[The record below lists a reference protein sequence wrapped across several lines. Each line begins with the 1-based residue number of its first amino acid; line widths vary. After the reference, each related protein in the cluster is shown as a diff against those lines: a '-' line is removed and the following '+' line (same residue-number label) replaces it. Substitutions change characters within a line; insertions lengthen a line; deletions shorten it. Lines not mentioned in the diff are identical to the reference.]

1 MGRTVE
7 LTGKRVLVTGASG
20 GLGHAFARELHD
32 AGAQLVLHGR
42 REQLLRDLADE
53 VGADVI
59 VGDLA
64 DRSHL
69 RDLMD
74 TTAGVDV
81 VVANAG
87 LGGPGRVPELDEAT
101 IDTVLDVNLRA
112 PIQMGRFYGARMARR
127 GSGHLVFVGS
137 LAAKVTNA
145 GAELYSATKAGLRLF
160 AFGLHDSLAGTG
172 VGVTVVLPGFV
183 SEAGMFV
190 EGGGSVPAVVGMV
203 SPAQVAAATRKGI
216 EADRFEVIS
225 ASLPVRVGSQA
236 ALVAPRVASF
246 VATRTPLGRLVA
258 D

>member
-1 MGRTVE
+1 ME
-7 LTGKRVLVTGASG
+7 LAGKRVLLTGASG
-20 GLGHAFARELHD
+20 GLGHAFAREFHD

-42 REQLLRDLADE
+42 RGPLLRGLAE
-53 VGADVI
+53 ELGAEVI

-64 DRSHL
+64 DRSQL
-69 RDLMD
+69 DDLMES
-74 TTAGVDV
+74 TADVDV

-87 LGGPGRVPELDEAT
+87 LGGSGSVHELDEAT
-101 IDTVLDVNLRA
+101 IDAVLDVNLRA
-112 PIQMGRFYGARMARR
+112 PIQMGRFYGARMAQR

-145 GAELYSATKAGLRLF
+145 GAELYSATKAGLRIF
-160 AFGLHDSLAGTG
+160 AFGLRDSLAGTG

-190 EGGGSVPAVVGMV
+190 EGGGSVPAYVGMV
-203 SPAQVAAATRKGI
+203 TPAQVAVATRKGI
-216 EADRFEVIS
+216 EDGSVEVIS

-246 VATRTPLGRLVA
+246 VATRTPLGRLTK